1 MFIYKKAK
9 MSQRLPGYSWYNLIP
24 TSFIRLL
31 LLLTL
36 FIGPTIHRD
45 LNCARLEVANFWFY
59 IMYSCTIG
67 VEPLLRGDP
76 HYLRV
81 LRLRFLYLHISFSLI
96 HHPYLSLW
104 YCPFLVY
111 RYLIIFSS
119 LIFFFLIL
127 TYLDIFSFLFHFY
140 TTATKKEG

>member
-67 VEPLLRGDP
+67 VWEEILITLESLDLGFYTYIFFSHPS
-76 HYLRV
+76 
-81 LRLRFLYLHISFSLI
+81 FLFII
-96 HHPYLSLW
+96 IILS
-104 YCPFLVY
+104 FLVHS
-111 RYLIIFSS
+111 YLIIFSS

-127 TYLDIFSFLFHFY
+127 TYFDIFSFFFHFY
-140 TTATKKEG
+140 TTANKKEG